1 MMNLRIQRLFTS
13 TPRRQ
18 EGSVSVM
25 MVIAL
30 AVMAMM
36 AALALDGGHMMLNK
50 TRLQNAVDAAAL
62 SGAKTLSQ
70 VEGGI
75 NSASATRTAALFT
88 LVQNANAAGNNELAT
103 AIGGNA
109 SAFAVV
115 ELASSVYGPFSYPGP
130 ADAKYV
136 RVSVPSYNLT
146 GFFWNF
152 AQVFGPGGL
161 GAKAVAAIATAG
173 PSPTSPCDL
182 SPLMVCGNP
191 DPAQYNPAAGLF
203 WGFQFGDLQVLKTA
217 AGNSSPIGPGN
228 FQLLDFGS
236 GGSSVR
242 EDLAGGGKVCRNV
255 GQNVDTAPGNKVGPT
270 SQGLNTRFGIYNGPV
285 SSSDYP
291 PDLVTTSSNPAI
303 TYDDSVNPPQKKF
316 QGQTVTS
323 NNGNLT
329 AGGNA
334 IFDYNDWRASTAACV
349 AGSGSGCQGNGVF
362 ERRML
367 KIVVGDCTGKQ
378 GGSTS
383 IPVLGF
389 GCYFVVQPMDGGG
402 GDAQIFGQFVK
413 ECEGDNVAGPSP
425 STDSG
430 PQIIQLYKTYLTGS
444 GTPSTDS

>member
-1 MMNLRIQRLFTS
+1 MMNLRIQRPFTS

-18 EGSVSVM
+18 EGSVSVL

-30 AVMAMM
+30 AAMAMM
-36 AALALDGGHMMLNK
+36 AVLALDGGHMMLNK

-70 VEGGI
+70 VEGEV
-75 NSASATRTAALFT
+75 NSASTTRTAALNT
-88 LVQNANAAGNNELAT
+88 LTQNANATGNNELAT
-103 AIGGNA
+103 AVGGNVG
-109 SAFAVV
+109 AFAVV

-130 ADAKYV
+130 TDAKYV
-136 RVSVPSYNLT
+136 RVSVPSYSLM

-152 AQVFGPGGL
+152 AQAFGSGGL
-161 GAKAVAAIATAG
+161 GTKAVAAIATAG

-182 SPLMVCGNP
+182 APLMVCG
-191 DPAQYNPAAGLF
+191 DSTQYNPGAGMF

-236 GGSSVR
+236 GGSTVR
-242 EDLAGGGKVCRNV
+242 EDLAGGGKVCRDV
-255 GQNVDTAPGNKVGPT
+255 GQNVQTSPGNMVGPA

-285 SSSDYP
+285 SASDYP

-303 TYDDSVNPPQKKF
+303 TYDDSVNPPQVKY
-316 QGQTVTS
+316 QGQVVTS

-329 AGGNA
+329 AGSNA
-334 IFDYNDWRASTAACV
+334 ILGYNEWRASVAACV
-349 AGSGSGCQGNGVF
+349 AGGSGCQGNGVF

-367 KIVVGDCTGKQ
+367 KIVVGNCTGQQ

-430 PQIIQLYKTYLTGS
+430 PQIIQLYKTYLNGS

>member
-1 MMNLRIQRLFTS
+1 MMNLRIQRPFTS

-18 EGSVSVM
+18 EGSVSVL
-25 MVIAL
+25 MVITL
-30 AVMAMM
+30 GVIGLM
-36 AALALDGGHMMLNK
+36 AALALDGGHIMLNK

-70 VEGGI
+70 VEGGT
-75 NSASATRTAALFT
+75 NSASATRTAALNT

-103 AIGGNA
+103 AVGGNA
-109 SAFAVV
+109 GAFAVV

-130 ADAKYV
+130 TDAKYV
-136 RVSVPSYNLT
+136 RVSVPSYGLT

-152 AQVFGPGGL
+152 AQVFGAGGL
-161 GAKAVAAIATAG
+161 GPKAVAAIATAG

-182 SPLMVCGNP
+182 APLMVCG
-191 DPAQYNPAAGLF
+191 DSTQYNPGAGMF

-236 GGSSVR
+236 GGSTVR
-242 EDLAGGGKVCRNV
+242 EDLAGGGKVCRDV
-255 GQNVDTAPGNKVGPT
+255 GQNVQTSPGNMVGPT

-285 SSSDYP
+285 SASDYP
-291 PDLVTTSSNPAI
+291 PDLVTSSSNPAI
-303 TYDDSVNPPQKKF
+303 IYDDSVSPPQVKY
-316 QGQTVTS
+316 QGQVVTS
-323 NNGNLT
+323 NNGDLT
-329 AGGNA
+329 AGGNT
-334 IFDYNDWRASTAACV
+334 ILDYNDWRASVAACV
-349 AGSGSGCQGNGVF
+349 AGGSGCQGNGVF

-389 GCYFVVQPMDGGG
+389 GCYFVVQPMNGGG

-430 PQIIQLYKTYLTGS
+430 PQIIQLYKTYLNGS

>member
-1 MMNLRIQRLFTS
+1 MNNRIQRPFTA
-13 TPRRQ
+13 TPWRQ
-18 EGSVSVM
+18 EGSVSVL
-25 MVIAL
+25 MVFAL
-30 AVMAMM
+30 AVIGMM

-70 VEGGI
+70 VEGGSNI
-75 NSASATRTAALFT
+75 ASTTRAAALST
-88 LVQNANAAGNNELAT
+88 LMQNANATGNNELAT
-103 AIGGNA
+103 AIGSNA
-109 SAFAVV
+109 GTFAVV
-115 ELASSVYGPFSYPGP
+115 ELANSVYGPFSYPGP
-130 ADAKYV
+130 SDAKYV
-136 RVSVPSYNLT
+136 RVSVPNYSLT

-152 AQVFGPGGL
+152 AQVFGSGGL

-191 DPAQYNPAAGLF
+191 TQNNPGAGMF

-236 GGSSVR
+236 GGSTVR
-242 EDLAGGGKVCRNV
+242 EDLAGGGKECRSVGDNV
-255 GQNVDTAPGNKVGPT
+255 LTAPGNKVGPS

-285 SSSDYP
+285 SASDYP

-303 TYDDSVNPPQKKF
+303 TYDESVSPPQAKY

-323 NNGNLT
+323 SNGNLT
-329 AGGNA
+329 AGSNA

-349 AGSGSGCQGNGVF
+349 AGGSGCQSNGVF
-362 ERRML
+362 ERRMM
-367 KIVVGDCTGKQ
+367 KVVVGDCTGKQ

-389 GCYFVVQPMDGGG
+389 GCYYVVQPMSGGG
-402 GDAQIFGQFVK
+402 TESQIFGQFVK

-425 STDSG
+425 STDTG

-444 GTPSTDS
+444 STPSTDS

>member
-1 MMNLRIQRLFTS
+1 MMNLRIQRPFTS

-18 EGSVSVM
+18 EGSVSVL

-30 AVMAMM
+30 AAMAMM
-36 AALALDGGHMMLNK
+36 AALALDGGHMLLNK

-70 VEGGI
+70 VTGGI
-75 NSASATRTAALFT
+75 NSASTTRTAALNT
-88 LVQNANAAGNNELAT
+88 LTQNANATGNNELAT
-103 AIGGNA
+103 AVGGNA
-109 SAFAVV
+109 GAFAVV

-130 ADAKYV
+130 TDAKYV
-136 RVSVPSYNLT
+136 RVSVPSYSLT

-152 AQVFGPGGL
+152 AQAFGAGGL

-182 SPLMVCGNP
+182 APLMICG
-191 DPAQYNPAAGLF
+191 DPTKNNPAAGMF
-203 WGFQFGDLQVLKTA
+203 WGFQFGDLQVLKTG
-217 AGNSSPIGPGN
+217 AGKSTDDIGPGN
-228 FQLLDFGS
+228 FQLLNLGTKILE
-236 GGSSVR
+236 GM
-242 EDLAGGGKVCRNV
+242 AGGHTACSNV
-255 GQNVDTAPGNKVGPT
+255 GNNVLTDPGNKVGPA
-270 SQGLNTRFGIYNGPV
+270 SQGLNTRFGIYKGPT
-285 SSSDYP
+285 SASEYP
-291 PDLVTTSSNPAI
+291 PDLVTTSSTPELI
-303 TYDDSVNPPQKKF
+303 YDDSIKPPARYN
-316 QGQTVTS
+316 GQPVTS
-323 NNGNLT
+323 SNGNLT

-334 IFDYNDWRASTAACV
+334 ILDYNDWRASVAACV
-349 AGSGSGCQGNGVF
+349 AGASGCESNGVF

-378 GGSTS
+378 NGSTS

-389 GCYFVVQPMDGGG
+389 GCYFVVQPMDKGGTNS
-402 GDAQIFGQFVK
+402 QIFGQFVK

-425 STDSG
+425 STDAG